1 MVDFTTA
8 NNALKTVYLG
18 VLSDVLNLKTNPLF
32 AKIKQSSK
40 GVYGKEIKVLAPVG
54 VNGGICATGETDELP
69 RVTNGGYV
77 NLTSTLKNLYG
88 RIEISDKAI
97 RASQSSA
104 GAFVN
109 LLNDEMERLIEASTF
124 NLSRMLYGD
133 GRGLIT
139 EISSIGTD
147 KKTFTVKNAHAFVE
161 GMVVELYDNNSSAF
175 VENGK
180 NLLVTAVDRA
190 SGTVKIDKEF
200 TISDVADGGY
210 YFVMQNSFKNEITG
224 VDALFNA
231 GITTLYGL
239 AKANYPFIKGRDK
252 SSFGTMTEIGII
264 SEIDTTENNTG
275 APIDFI
281 SCSPKVRR
289 KYQSILIDAKRP
301 IQTMDIEGG
310 FKALDFYGKP
320 LVSDRLIKEDTMY
333 LLNTKNFALH
343 QLCDWEWMSD
353 ESGNILTQ
361 KAGYAAYTATL
372 VKYADLICTTPY
384 GQARLSGIT
393 LS

>member
-18 VLSDVLNLKTNPLF
+18 VLTDVLNLKTNPLF
-32 AKIKQSSK
+32 AKIKQSTK
-40 GVYGKEIKVLAPVG
+40 GVYGKEIKVLAPIG

-69 RVTNGGYV
+69 KVTNGGYV

-88 RIEISDKAI
+88 RIEITDKAI

-109 LLNDEMERLIEASTF
+109 LLNDEMERLIEASAF

-133 GRGLIT
+133 GKGLIS
-139 EISSIGTD
+139 EAKSLGTD
-147 KKTFTVKNAHAFVE
+147 KKTYTLNNVNAFFE
-161 GMVVELYDNNSSAF
+161 GMVVDIYDNNTDEF
-175 VENGK
+175 VTGGK
-180 NLLVTAVDRA
+180 GLQVVAVDRA
-190 SGTVKIDKEF
+190 NSTIKVDKEL
-200 TISDVADGGY
+200 TIDDVADGGY
-210 YFVMQNSFKNEITG
+210 FFVVQNSFKNEITG
-224 VDALFNA
+224 VNALFSSA
-231 GITTLYGL
+231 VTSIYGL
-239 AKANYPFIKGRDK
+239 SKSSYPFLKGREK
-252 SSFGTMTEIGII
+252 TSTGTLTEMGIITEID
-264 SEIDTTENNTG
+264 SAEENTG
-275 APIDFI
+275 SAIDFI
-281 SCSPKVRR
+281 SCSPAVRR
-289 KYQSILIDAKRP
+289 KYQSILISAQRP
-301 IQTMDIEGG
+301 IQTMEIEGG

-320 LVSDRLIKEDTMY
+320 LVSDRLINPDVMY

-372 VKYADLICTTPY
+372 VKYADLICTAPY
-384 GQARLSGIT
+384 GQGKLSGIT
-393 LS
+393 IS